1 LLILIFHYL
10 AFPISLFSLFT
21 H

>member
-10 AFPISLFSLFT
+10 AFPISLFT